1 MGYWWLR
8 DKGGKKLMSVHDE
21 LGKRMKEYYEQVPKT
36 KLMRRCPVII
46 RIDGKAFHSFTK
58 GFVRPFDDVL
68 ITSMQETAKYL
79 CENIQG
85 CVLSYQ
91 QSDEISLVLIDYQK
105 LTSEAFFDYEVQK
118 MCSIVASMATM
129 EFNKRF
135 TANYLHYFYVDEFDF
150 NKRKKTELRKKLDML
165 KIYSNAIDK
174 GAMFD
179 ARCFNI
185 PKEEVTNYIY
195 WRQLDATR
203 NSIQMV
209 GQANFSYKELHGKS
223 CNQIQ
228 DMLMTQK
235 GINWN
240 DYPVYQKRGSC
251 CVKEKYFVPCEGGN
265 SIQSPAGC
273 SDPYLDDEITEGV
286 WRTRWVVDKEIPIFK
301 GEDRNYIDKLIYV
314 GEE

>member
-1 MGYWWLR
+1 MPI
-8 DKGGKKLMSVHDE
+8 HDD
-21 LGKRMKEYYEQVPKT
+21 LGRRMKEYYEQIPKT

-58 GFVRPFDDVL
+58 GFKRPFDNVL
-68 ITSMQETAKYL
+68 IESMQETMKYL

-85 CVLSYQ
+85 CVLGYH
-91 QSDEISLVLIDYQK
+91 QSDEISLVLVDYHK
-105 LTSEAFFDYEVQK
+105 LTSNAWFDYEVQK
-118 MCSIVASMATM
+118 ICSIAASMATVA
-129 EFNKRF
+129 FNKIF
-135 TANYLHYFYVDEFDF
+135 EQNCIEYSQVVP
-150 NKRKKTELRKKLDML
+150 NTELGRKVMDV
-165 KIYSNAIDK
+165 YSKASEK

-209 GQANFSYKELHGKS
+209 GQANFLHEELHGKS

-235 GINWN
+235 DINWN
-240 DYPVYQKRGSC
+240 DFPVYQKRGSC
-251 CVKEKYFVPCEGGN
+251 CVKESYSTVDLSTYTG
-265 SIQSPAGC
+265 SIDA
-273 SDPYLDDEITEGV
+273 IT
-286 WRTRWVVDKEIPIFK
+286 RTRWIIDKEIPIFK

-314 GEE
+314 REE